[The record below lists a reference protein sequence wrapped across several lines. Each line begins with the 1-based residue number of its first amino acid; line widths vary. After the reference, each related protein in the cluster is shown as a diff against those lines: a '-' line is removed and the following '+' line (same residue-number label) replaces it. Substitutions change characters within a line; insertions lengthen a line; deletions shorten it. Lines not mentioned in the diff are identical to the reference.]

1 MLIYLEYL
9 FFRMIKRFS
18 SVSRLYNYKNIDG
31 GCILSW
37 QTPLHFCGAI
47 QMAVI
52 AVHVSPLVFH
62 DPNKL
67 VHLSTNVCPG
77 SLTNPDGYIYS
88 SSTKRIHHILQK
100 GLHIIFHY
108 VKSI

>member
-1 MLIYLEYL
+1 MLKIFNIYV
-9 FFRMIKRFS
+9 FRMIKRFS
-18 SVSRLYNYKNIDG
+18 SVSRVYNFKNIDG

-52 AVHVSPLVFH
+52 AVQVSPLVYF
-62 DPNKL
+62 DPDKL
-67 VHLSTNVCPG
+67 VHISTNVCPG
-77 SLTNPDGYIYS
+77 SLTNPDGYIFS
-88 SSTKRIHHILQK
+88 SSIKRIHHILQK
-100 GLHIIFHY
+100 GLDIIFH